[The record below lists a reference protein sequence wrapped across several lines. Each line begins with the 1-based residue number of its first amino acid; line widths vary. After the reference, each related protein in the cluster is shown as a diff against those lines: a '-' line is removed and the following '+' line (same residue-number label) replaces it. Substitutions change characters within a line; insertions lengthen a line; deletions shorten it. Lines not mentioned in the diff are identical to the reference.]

1 MRWIALSCSVMFA
14 LALTGCTSGG
24 GAKPGT
30 TGFLSDYSNLKLDRG
45 TSHRYFPDGAL
56 EPYHAWIVEPVDVY
70 SYTGAD
76 TDREALR
83 DLADYFD
90 VKFREIVSETSSL
103 TETPGDGVG
112 RIRIAVTDVTEA
124 VWFLNL
130 HPAMKLTGIGRGAMG
145 VEIEGVDSLSGEQV
159 FAIVE
164 TARGNQFEFDHFDSM
179 DDARDAIDKWA
190 AETKKR
196 LEESNGTAGT

>member
-1 MRWIALSCSVMFA
+1 MRRIALSCTVLFVIM
-14 LALTGCTSGG
+14 LTGCTSGG

-30 TGFLSDYSNLKLDRG
+30 TGFLSDYSNLELDKG
-45 TSHRYFPDGAL
+45 ASHRYFPEGAL

-83 DLADYFD
+83 ELADYFG
-90 VKFREIVSETSSL
+90 VKFREVISETSSL
-103 TETPGDGVG
+103 TDTPGPGVG

-130 HPAMKLTGIGRGAMG
+130 HPAMKITGIGRGAMG
-145 VEIEGVDSLSGEQV
+145 VEIEGVDSVSGEQV

-179 DDARDAIDKWA
+179 DDARDAIDSWA
-190 AETKKR
+190 KETKER
-196 LEESNGTAGT
+196 LQQRNDAVGT